1 MYICYM
7 KMTCLLRNAAL
18 NWPDALALHDGN
30 RSISYIELERLIVGQ
45 ARRLKRLGIQSGD
58 RVGILARNSAEYAAF
73 LFATS
78 RLGASTVL
86 LNPRHNPREWN
97 NILAESKACLLLVDA
112 EHHSTLDSPTIP
124 VWVIDED
131 HSDSISRIVPADES
145 IPKDIDTE
153 QEATVVFTSGSSG
166 KPKGVILT
174 YVNHYFNA
182 LGSNENIPLQS
193 PDCWLLSLP
202 LCHVGGISILFR
214 SALAG
219 SAAYIMPR
227 FDAAVAN
234 SLIDSGVVSHLSL
247 VPTMLIALL
256 QHRDYR
262 PLPATVK
269 AILLGGAP
277 MPTSL
282 IERARELKLP
292 LLTSYGL
299 TEAGSQVCTLS
310 PQDSPEKLTT
320 SGRPL
325 EYRELRVVD
334 TDGLP
339 VPDGTVGEIAVG
351 GEVLFKG
358 YLGEETFDVD
368 SWFHT
373 GDMGFLDGDGYLIVC
388 GRKDDMLI
396 SGGENIFPREIEAEV
411 EGFPGITDCA
421 VIGVPDTKWG
431 ERPVL
436 FVEVTA
442 VADCNLDALRQHL
455 HERLA
460 RIKVPDTIIIT
471 EKLPRIGIGKVDKVR
486 LMDMYNQ
493 RRNNQ
498 GAD

>member
-1 MYICYM
+1 M
-7 KMTCLLRNAAL
+7 KITCLIRNAAL
-18 NWPDALALHDGN
+18 KWPDAVALHDGD

-45 ARRLKRLGIQSGD
+45 ARRLKRLGIQPGD
-58 RVGILARNSAEYAAF
+58 RVGILARNSVEYAA
-73 LFATS
+73 LIFAAS
-78 RLGASTVL
+78 RLGASAVL
-86 LNPRHNPREWN
+86 LNLRHSPREWKN
-97 NILAESKACLLLVDA
+97 MLAESQANLLLVDA
-112 EHHSTLDSPTIP
+112 EHHSILDTPTIP
-124 VWVIDED
+124 VWVIDDD
-131 HSDSISRIVPADES
+131 HPDSISRIVPIDDA

-166 KPKGVILT
+166 KPKGVLLT

-182 LGSNENIPLQS
+182 LGSNQNIRLQS
-193 PDCWLLSLP
+193 GDCWLLSLP
-202 LCHVGGISILFR
+202 LYHVGGISILFR

-219 SAAYIMPR
+219 SSIYITRR
-227 FDAAVAN
+227 FDPAAVNA
-234 SLIDSGVVSHLSL
+234 LIDSGAITHLSL

-262 PLPATVK
+262 PLPATLK

-277 MPTSL
+277 VPMSL

-299 TEAGSQVCTLS
+299 TETGSQVCTLS
-310 PQDSPEKLTT
+310 PQDSPEKLNT

-325 EYRELRVVD
+325 KYRELRIVD
-334 TDGLP
+334 ANDLQ
-339 VPDGTVGEIAVG
+339 VAADTVGEIAVQ

-358 YLGEETFDVD
+358 YLGGETLDAD

-373 GDMGFLDGDGYLIVC
+373 GDMGSLDTDGYLIVC

-411 EGFPGITDCA
+411 EIFPGVADCA

-436 FVEVTA
+436 FVATTA
-442 VADCNLDALRQHL
+442 PANFDVSALKQHL

-460 RIKVPDTIIIT
+460 RIKVPDTIIVT
-471 EKLPRIGIGKVDKVR
+471 EQLPRIGIGKVDKAR
-486 LMDMYNQ
+486 LMELYCE
-493 RRNNQ
+493 RGETY
-498 GAD
+498 GAA

>member
-1 MYICYM
+1 M
-7 KMTCLLRNAAL
+7 KMTCLIRTAAL
-18 NWPDALALHDGN
+18 NWPGAVALHDGD
-30 RSISYIELERLIVGQ
+30 RSISYIELDRLIVGQ

-58 RVGILARNSAEYAAF
+58 RVGILARNSVEYAAF

-86 LNPRHNPREWN
+86 LNLRHSPRERN
-97 NILAESKACLLLVDA
+97 DILAESQASLLLVDA

-124 VWVIDED
+124 IWVIDDD
-131 HSDSISRIVPADES
+131 HPDSISRIVPADEA
-145 IPKDIDTE
+145 IPRDIDTE
-153 QEATVVFTSGSSG
+153 RETTVVFTSGSSG

-193 PDCWLLSLP
+193 RDCWLLSLP
-202 LCHVGGISILFR
+202 LYHVGGISILFR

-219 SAAYIMPR
+219 SSAHIMRR
-227 FDAAVAN
+227 FDTVAANA
-234 SLIDSGVVSHLSL
+234 LIDSGAITHLSL

-256 QHRDYR
+256 QHRDNQ
-262 PLPATVK
+262 PLPATLK

-277 MPTSL
+277 VSTSL

-299 TEAGSQVCTLS
+299 TETGSQVCTLS
-310 PQDSPEKLTT
+310 PQDSSAKLNT

-325 EYRELRVVD
+325 KYRELHILDANGLQVPPD
-334 TDGLP
+334 TI
-339 VPDGTVGEIAVG
+339 GEIAIR

-358 YLGEETFDVD
+358 YLGDETLDAD
-368 SWFHT
+368 SWFRA
-373 GDMGFLDGDGYLIVC
+373 GDMGSLDTDGYLNVC

-411 EGFPGITDCA
+411 ENFPGVADCA

-436 FVEVTA
+436 FVETTTP
-442 VADCNLDALRQHL
+442 ADCNLDTLKQYLR
-455 HERLA
+455 ERLA
-460 RIKVPDTIIIT
+460 RIKVPDTIIVID
-471 EKLPRIGIGKVDKVR
+471 KLPRLGIGKVDKVG
-486 LMDMYNQ
+486 LMDLY
-493 RRNNQ
+493 RERENNH
-498 GAD
+498 GSD

>member
-1 MYICYM
+1 MR
-7 KMTCLLRNAAL
+7 MTCLIRNAAL
-18 NWPDALALHDGN
+18 NWPDAVALRDGD
-30 RSISYIELERLIVGQ
+30 RSISYIEMEHLIVAQ

-58 RVGILARNSAEYAAF
+58 RVGILARNSVEYVVL

-78 RLGASTVL
+78 RLGAATVL
-86 LNPRHNPREWN
+86 LSLRHSPREWKN
-97 NILAESKACLLLVDA
+97 MLAESKASLLLVDA
-112 EHHSTLDSPTIP
+112 EHYSILDSPTIP
-124 VWVIDED
+124 VWVIDDD
-131 HSDSISRIVPADES
+131 HPDSLSRIVPADDT

-153 QEATVVFTSGSSG
+153 QETTVVFTSGSSG

-174 YVNHYFNA
+174 YVNHYFSA

-193 PDCWLLSLP
+193 GDCWLLSLP

-214 SALAG
+214 SALTG
-219 SAAYIMPR
+219 SSAHIMRR
-227 FDAAVAN
+227 FDTAVAN
-234 SLIDSGVVSHLSL
+234 VLIDSGVVTHLSL

-262 PLPATVK
+262 PLPATLK

-277 MPTSL
+277 VPTSL

-299 TEAGSQVCTLS
+299 TETGSQVCTLS
-310 PQDSPEKLTT
+310 PQDSPARLNT

-325 EYRELRVVD
+325 KYRELRIIDANGLQVA
-334 TDGLP
+334 TD
-339 VPDGTVGEIAVG
+339 TVGEITVR

-358 YLGEETFDVD
+358 YLGGETLDAD

-373 GDMGFLDGDGYLIVC
+373 GDIGSLDTDGYLTIR

-396 SGGENIFPREIEAEV
+396 SGGENIFPREIVAEV
-411 EGFPGITDCA
+411 ESFPGVTDCA
-421 VIGVPDTKWG
+421 VIGVPDTRWG

-436 FVEVTA
+436 FVETTA
-442 VADCNLDALRQHL
+442 PADCNLDALKRHL

-460 RIKVPDTIIIT
+460 RIKVPDRIIVT
-471 EKLPRIGIGKVDKVR
+471 EKLPRIGIGKVDKAK
-486 LMDMYNQ
+486 LMDLY
-493 RRNNQ
+493 REREISH
-498 GAD
+498 

>member
-1 MYICYM
+1 M
-7 KMTCLLRNAAL
+7 KMTCLIRNAAL
-18 NWPDALALHDGN
+18 NWPDAVALNDGN
-30 RSISYIELERLIVGQ
+30 RSVSYIELERLIVGQ

-58 RVGILARNSAEYAAF
+58 RVGILARNSVEYAAL

-86 LNPRHNPREWN
+86 LNLRHSPREWN
-97 NILAESKACLLLVDA
+97 DMLSESQASLLLVDA
-112 EHHSTLDSPTIP
+112 EHHSTLDTPTIP
-124 VWVIDED
+124 VWVIDDD
-131 HSDSISRIVPADES
+131 HSDSISRLVPADEA
-145 IPKDIDTE
+145 IPRDIDTE
-153 QEATVVFTSGSSG
+153 RETTIVFTSGSSG

-193 PDCWLLSLP
+193 GDCWLLSLP

-219 SAAYIMPR
+219 SSAHIMRR
-227 FDAAVAN
+227 FDTAVAN
-234 SLIDSGVVSHLSL
+234 VLIDSGAVTHLSL

-262 PLPATVK
+262 PLPATLK

-277 MPTSL
+277 VPTSL
-282 IERARELKLP
+282 IEQARELKLP

-299 TEAGSQVCTLS
+299 TETGSQVCTLS
-310 PQDSPEKLTT
+310 PQDSPEKLNT

-325 EYRELRVVD
+325 KYRELRIVD
-334 TDGLP
+334 ANDVQVTAD
-339 VPDGTVGEIAVG
+339 TVGEIAIR

-358 YLGEETFDVD
+358 YLGGETLDTD

-373 GDMGFLDGDGYLIVC
+373 GDMGSLDTDGYLTVC

-396 SGGENIFPREIEAEV
+396 SGGENILPRQIEAEV
-411 EGFPGITDCA
+411 ESFPGVADCA

-436 FVEVTA
+436 FVETTA
-442 VADCNLDALRQHL
+442 PAGCNLDALTQHL

-460 RIKVPDTIIIT
+460 RIRVPDTIIVT
-471 EKLPRIGIGKVDKVR
+471 EKLPRIGIGKVNKAR
-486 LMDMYNQ
+486 LMDLY
-493 RRNNQ
+493 RERENNH

>member
-1 MYICYM
+1 M

-18 NWPDALALHDGN
+18 NWPDAIALHDGDRN
-30 RSISYIELERLIVGQ
+30 ISYIELERLIVGQ

-58 RVGILARNSAEYAAF
+58 RVGILARNSAEYAAL
-73 LFATS
+73 LFAVS

-86 LNPRHNPREWN
+86 LNVRHSPREWN
-97 NILAESKACLLLVDA
+97 DMLAESQASLLLVDA

-124 VWVIDED
+124 VWVIDDD
-131 HSDSISRIVPADES
+131 HSDSISRIVPADET
-145 IPKDIDTE
+145 IPRDIDTE
-153 QEATVVFTSGSSG
+153 WEMTVTFTSGSSG

-193 PDCWLLSLP
+193 GDCWLLSLP
-202 LCHVGGISILFR
+202 LYHVGGISILFR

-219 SAAYIMPR
+219 SSAHIMRR
-227 FDAAVAN
+227 FDAAAAN
-234 SLIDSGVVSHLSL
+234 VLIDSGVVTHLSL
-247 VPTMLIALL
+247 VPTMLTTLL

-262 PLPATVK
+262 PLPATFK

-277 MPTSL
+277 VPTSL
-282 IERARELKLP
+282 IERARELKLL

-299 TEAGSQVCTLS
+299 TETGSQVCTLG
-310 PQDSPEKLTT
+310 PQDSPEKLNT

-325 EYRELRVVD
+325 KYRELRILDVN
-334 TDGLP
+334 GLHASA
-339 VPDGTVGEIAVG
+339 DAVGEIAVR

-358 YLGEETFDVD
+358 YLGGEILDPD

-373 GDMGFLDGDGYLIVC
+373 GDMGTLDSDGYLTVC

-396 SGGENIFPREIEAEV
+396 SGGENIFPREIEAQV
-411 EGFPGITDCA
+411 ESFPGVLDCA

-436 FVEVTA
+436 FVETA
-442 VADCNLDALRQHL
+442 ASADCNLDELKRHLR
-455 HERLA
+455 ERLA
-460 RIKVPDTIIIT
+460 RMKVPDTIIVT
-471 EKLPRIGIGKVDKVR
+471 DKLPRIGIGKIDKAR
-486 LMDMYNQ
+486 LMDLYCEWGDSH
-493 RRNNQ
+493 